1 MLWEPGMHILTAVSS
16 IPGTRTYMM
25 CFLGTWDWIFNI
37 GIPWGFGD
45 SMVWGSWELG
55 PWGLLKAVGLRGT
68 GELGTCTLEFGIPS
82 LRMGSPNF
90 GVPQRGKSL
99 LKK

>member
-1 MLWEPGMHILTAVSS
+1 
-16 IPGTRTYMM
+16 MM

-55 PWGLLKAVGLRGT
+55 PWGLLKAVGLRGAWDMYPGVWDPQSQNGVSKFWGPPE
-68 GELGTCTLEFGIPS
+68 GEIIT
-82 LRMGSPNF
+82 
-90 GVPQRGKSL
+90 
-99 LKK
+99 